1 MDYQFLSQTM
11 LFSGESP
18 EEIKEMSPVTE
29 EMKKVKETRDRLI
42 QDVITVRSSIMPEN
56 ACIRWDWC
64 SPEMFRL
71 KVMMSGE
78 ITVY

>member
-1 MDYQFLSQTM
+1 MDYQILSQTM
-11 LFSGESP
+11 LFRANRRKKSKKCSP
-18 EEIKEMSPVTE
+18 ASVQSQEATE
-29 EMKKVKETRDRLI
+29 K
-42 QDVITVRSSIMPEN
+42 VRSSIMPEN
-56 ACIRWDWC
+56 AYIRWDWC

>member
-11 LFSGESP
+11 SQEA
-18 EEIKEMSPVTE
+18 TE
-29 EMKKVKETRDRLI
+29 K
-42 QDVITVRSSIMPEN
+42 VRSSIMPEN

>member
-18 EEIKEMSPVTE
+18 EEIKEMLSWLGAVTRSYG
-29 EMKKVKETRDRLI
+29 K
-42 QDVITVRSSIMPEN
+42 VRSSIMPEN
-56 ACIRWDWC
+56 AYIRWDWC

>member
-11 LFSGESP
+11 LSKKCSP
-18 EEIKEMSPVTE
+18 ASVQSQEATE
-29 EMKKVKETRDRLI
+29 K
-42 QDVITVRSSIMPEN
+42 VRSSIMPEN
-56 ACIRWDWC
+56 AYIRWDWC

>member
-11 LFSGESP
+11 LFSG
-18 EEIKEMSPVTE
+18 
-29 EMKKVKETRDRLI
+29 D
-42 QDVITVRSSIMPEN
+42 
-56 ACIRWDWC
+56 